1 MENRGSSSTDR
12 VSHFI
17 LRMRSN
23 GRIPVFGP
31 ARTMGTLDEIQ
42 GCFALLRMTGS
53 YNNDGLG
60 GAFILSDAAAEKI

>member
-1 MENRGSSSTDR
+1 
-12 VSHFI
+12 
-17 LRMRSN
+17 MRSN